1 MSAFRDVQSK
11 FADKNAQVLGV
22 SMDDVDTQKRFAQSL
37 NLPFPLA
44 ADPKGATAEAYGVRN
59 GDHPDRVTF
68 VIGPDGKVAHF
79 HSGFYKINP
88 DEGLREL
95 DEVLVN
101 LIREQKG
108 KTSGGD

>member
-37 NLPFPLA
+37 NLPFLLA

-68 VIGPDGKVAHF
+68 VIGPDGKVLKRVEGRDALDP
-79 HSGFYKINP
+79 NP
-88 DEGLREL
+88 ALEACPLHH
-95 DEVLVN
+95 
-101 LIREQKG
+101 G
-108 KTSGGD
+108 KKV